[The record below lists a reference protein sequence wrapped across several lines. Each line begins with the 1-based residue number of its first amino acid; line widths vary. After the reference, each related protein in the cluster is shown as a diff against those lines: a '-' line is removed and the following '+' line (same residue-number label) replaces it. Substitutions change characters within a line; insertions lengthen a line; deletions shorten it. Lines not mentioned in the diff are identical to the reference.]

1 MSPWRATRA
10 SEGHPHERAAAAVR
24 GVKKN
29 EITRLA
35 KQTGFQQRHGRLTP
49 HDFLVLLTLGQLGM
63 PHPSLGGMVAALS
76 SRISREALH
85 QRFTA
90 PAAAFL
96 RHCLH
101 TVLRHKLQSV
111 PIRTTLLQPFARV
124 LLVDSSSWDVS
135 EKLGTVFPGSGGNA
149 STANCKLQT
158 AYDYKQ
164 GELTFLADTAG
175 TVPDNGYTKHL
186 PALVNKRDLLL
197 IDQGYFKLTTFNA
210 IMAKGAFFVT
220 RLFIGTTLEDA
231 QTQELMALDTVLRQ
245 APGPVYER
253 PVRMGLGQHQTRACR
268 LVCLRVTAQVANARR
283 RRFKTHARRQGR
295 TGSQRHL
302 ALCDWTLL
310 ITNVPEP
317 WLPLDMVRALYTLRW
332 QIEVLFKQWKSI
344 LRVHQ
349 SATGNA
355 HRLRCELYG
364 KLIAAVWVQRLHA
377 VANTALWNASR
388 QEISLAKLYKRLQ
401 ERAFLLAQFVMGSW
415 TQARGYLSKE
425 LEKIL
430 RHCRKHRQRSRM
442 TTLEMLEAGVD
453 PHLHRGQ
460 GRGLA

>member
-1 MSPWRATRA
+1 
-10 SEGHPHERAAAAVR
+10 
-24 GVKKN
+24 
-29 EITRLA
+29 
-35 KQTGFQQRHGRLTP
+35 
-49 HDFLVLLTLGQLGM
+49 M

-90 PAAAFL
+90 SAAAFL
-96 RHCLH
+96 LHCLH
-101 TVLRHKLQSV
+101 TVLRHKLQTV
-111 PIRTTLLQPFARV
+111 PVRTKLLRPFARV

-135 EKLGTVFPGSGGNA
+135 EKLHAVFPGSGGNA
-149 STANCKLQT
+149 SNANCKLQT

-164 GELTFLADTAG
+164 GELVFLADTAG
-175 TVPDNGYTKHL
+175 TVPDNRYTDHL
-186 PALVNKRDLLL
+186 PALVNKTDLLL

-220 RLFIGTTLEDA
+220 RLFIGITLEDA
-231 QTQELMALDTVLRQ
+231 QTRGLIDLGTVLRQ
-245 APGPVYER
+245 APVQTYER
-253 PVRMGLGQHQTRACR
+253 QVRMGQGANQTRSCR
-268 LVCLRVTAQVANARR
+268 LVCLRVNAQVANARR
-283 RRFKTHARRQGR
+283 RRFKAHARRQGR

-310 ITNVPEP
+310 ITNVPEK

-332 QIEVLFKQWKSI
+332 QIELLFKQFKSI

-349 SATGNA
+349 SATGNE

-364 KLIAAVWVQRLHA
+364 KLIVAVWVHRLHA
-377 VANTALWNASR
+377 VANTALWNAVR

-401 ERAFLLAQFVMGSW
+401 ERAFLLAQLMVSSW
-415 TQARGYLSKE
+415 AQAMGYLSQE
-425 LEKIL
+425 LEKVL

-442 TTLEMLEAGVD
+442 TTLEMLEAGFD
-453 PHLHRGQ
+453 PKLPTGK
-460 GRGLA
+460 GRCLA

>member
-1 MSPWRATRA
+1 M
-10 SEGHPHERAAAAVR
+10 
-24 GVKKN
+24 
-29 EITRLA
+29 
-35 KQTGFQQRHGRLTP
+35 
-49 HDFLVLLTLGQLGM
+49 LLTLGQLGL
-63 PHPSLGGMVAALS
+63 PHPSLGGMVAAIA

-101 TVLRHKLQSV
+101 TVLQHKLQTV
-111 PIRTTLLQPFARV
+111 PIRTNLLQPFARV

-135 EKLGTVFPGSGGNA
+135 EKLGAVLPGSGGNA

-175 TVPDNGYTKHL
+175 TVPDNRYTDHL
-186 PALVNKRDLLL
+186 PALVNKTDLLL
-197 IDQGYFKLTTFNA
+197 VDQGYFKLATFNTL
-210 IMAKGAFFVT
+210 MAKGAFFLT
-220 RLFIGTTLEDA
+220 RLFLDTTVHDA
-231 QTQELMALDTVLRQ
+231 QTSGLIDLGQVLKA
-245 APGPVYER
+245 APGSTYER
-253 PVRMGLGQHQTRACR
+253 QVCMGQGPNQTRACR
-268 LVCLRVTAQVANARR
+268 LVGLRVPAHVAQARR
-283 RRFKTHARRQGR
+283 RRFKAHARRQGR
-295 TGSQRHL
+295 TGSHRHL

-332 QIEVLFKQWKSI
+332 QIELLFKQFKSI

-377 VANTALWNASR
+377 VANTAGWNAAR

-401 ERAFLLAQFVMGSW
+401 ERAFLLTQLVMGSEA
-415 TQARGYLSKE
+415 QARGYLFQE
-425 LEKIL
+425 LETLL
-430 RHCRKHRQRSRM
+430 RYCRKHRQRSRM
-442 TTLEMLEAGVD
+442 TTLEMLEAGFD
-453 PHLHRGQ
+453 PKLHRGQ
-460 GRGLA
+460 GSGLA

>member
-1 MSPWRATRA
+1 
-10 SEGHPHERAAAAVR
+10 
-24 GVKKN
+24 
-29 EITRLA
+29 
-35 KQTGFQQRHGRLTP
+35 
-49 HDFLVLLTLGQLGM
+49 M

-96 RHCLH
+96 LLCLH
-101 TVLRHKLQSV
+101 TVLRHKLQAV
-111 PIRTTLLQPFARV
+111 PIRTQLLQPFARV

-135 EKLGTVFPGSGGNA
+135 EKLRAVLPGSGGNA

-164 GELTFLADTAG
+164 GELVFLADTAG
-175 TVPDNGYTKHL
+175 TVPDNRYTDHL
-186 PALVNKRDLLL
+186 PALVNKKDLLL

-220 RLFIGTTLEDA
+220 RLFIGMALEDA
-231 QTQELMALDTVLRQ
+231 RTMLPIDLGAILKHSP
-245 APGPVYER
+245 APVSER
-253 PVRMGLGQHQTRACR
+253 LVRMGQSQNQTRPCR
-268 LVCLRVTAQVANARR
+268 LVCLRVSAQVAQARR
-283 RRFKTHARRQGR
+283 RRFKAHARRQGR
-295 TGSQRHL
+295 TGSHQHL

-310 ITNVPEP
+310 ITNVPEK
-317 WLPLDMVRALYTLRW
+317 WLPLAMVRALYTLRW
-332 QIEVLFKQWKSI
+332 QIELLFKQFKSI

-364 KLIAAVWVQRLHA
+364 KLIAAVWVHRLHA
-377 VANTALWNASR
+377 VANTALWNTAR

-401 ERAFLLAQFVMGSW
+401 ERAFTLFQLAISSW
-415 TQARGYLSKE
+415 ALAMGYLSQE
-425 LEKIL
+425 LEKVL

-442 TTLEMLEAGVD
+442 TTLEMLEAGFD
-453 PHLHRGQ
+453 SKLHTGK
-460 GRGLA
+460 GRCLA

>member
-1 MSPWRATRA
+1 
-10 SEGHPHERAAAAVR
+10 
-24 GVKKN
+24 
-29 EITRLA
+29 
-35 KQTGFQQRHGRLTP
+35 
-49 HDFLVLLTLGQLGM
+49 M

-96 RHCLH
+96 LLCLQ
-101 TVLRHKLQSV
+101 TVLRHKLQAV
-111 PIRTTLLQPFARV
+111 PIRTQLLQPFARV

-135 EKLGTVFPGSGGNA
+135 EKLCPVFPGSGGNA

-175 TVPDNGYTKHL
+175 TMPDNGYTKHL
-186 PALVNKRDLLL
+186 PALVNKTDLLL

-210 IMAKGAFFVT
+210 IMAKGAFFLT

-231 QTQELMALDTVLRQ
+231 QTRGLIDLDTVLEQ
-245 APGPVYER
+245 TPGPAYER
-253 PVRMGLGQHQTRACR
+253 QVRLGQGPHQTRACR
-268 LVCLRVTAQVANARR
+268 LVCLRVPAPVAQARR
-283 RRFKTHARRQGR
+283 RRFKAHARRQGR
-295 TGSQRHL
+295 TGSQRHV

-310 ITNVPEP
+310 ITNVPES
-317 WLPLDMVRALYTLRW
+317 WLPVDMVRALYTLRW
-332 QIEVLFKQWKSI
+332 QIELLFKQWKSI

-355 HRLRCELYG
+355 HRVRCELYG

-377 VANTALWNASR
+377 VANTALWNASH
-388 QEISLAKLYKRLQ
+388 QEISWAKLYKRLQ
-401 ERAFLLAQFVMGSW
+401 ERAFLLAQFVMVSW
-415 TQARGYLSKE
+415 TQARAYLSTE
-425 LEKIL
+425 LEKVL
-430 RHCRKHRQRSRM
+430 RHCRKYRQRSRL
-442 TTLEMLEAGVD
+442 TTLEMLETGVD
-453 PHLHRGQ
+453 PQLHRGQ
-460 GRGLA
+460 VGSFA

>member
-1 MSPWRATRA
+1 M
-10 SEGHPHERAAAAVR
+10 VC

-29 EITRLA
+29 EITQLA

-49 HDFLVLLTLGQLGM
+49 YEFLVLLTLGQLGM
-63 PHPSLGGMVAALS
+63 MHPSLGGMVAAIA

-90 PAAAFL
+90 SATAFL

-101 TVLRHKLQSV
+101 TVLRHKLQTV
-111 PIRTTLLQPFARV
+111 PIRTNLLQPFARV

-135 EKLGTVFPGSGGNA
+135 AKLGAVLPGSGGNA

-175 TVPDNGYTKHL
+175 TVPDNRYTDHL
-186 PALVNKRDLLL
+186 PALVNKTDLVLF
-197 IDQGYFKLTTFNA
+197 DQGYFKLTTVNA
-210 IMAKGAFFVT
+210 LMAKGAFFLT
-220 RLFIGTTLEDA
+220 RLF
-231 QTQELMALDTVLRQ
+231 LDTTVHDGQTGKPLDLGQVLRA
-245 APGPVYER
+245 APGPTDER
-253 PVRMGLGQHQTRACR
+253 QVRLGQGRNQTYACR
-268 LVCLRVTAQVANARR
+268 LVCLRVTAQVAQARR
-283 RRFKTHARRQGR
+283 RRFKAHARRQGR
-295 TGSQRHL
+295 TGSPRHV

-317 WLPLDMVRALYTLRW
+317 WVPLDMVRALYTLRW
-332 QIEVLFKQWKSI
+332 QIELLFKQFKSI

-349 SATGNA
+349 SATGNV

-401 ERAFLLAQFVMGSW
+401 ERAFLLAQFVIWSEA
-415 TQARGYLSKE
+415 QAMAYLSQE
-425 LEKIL
+425 LETLL

-442 TTLEMLEAGVD
+442 TTLDMLEAGVD
-453 PHLHRGQ
+453 PNLYRGQ
-460 GRGLA
+460 GLA

>member
-1 MSPWRATRA
+1 M
-10 SEGHPHERAAAAVR
+10 
-24 GVKKN
+24 
-29 EITRLA
+29 RLA

-49 HDFLVLLTLGQLGM
+49 HDFLVLLTLGQLGL

-96 RHCLH
+96 RLCLH
-101 TVLRHKLQSV
+101 TVLQHKLQSV
-111 PIRTTLLQPFARV
+111 PIRTKLLQPFARV

-135 EKLGTVFPGSGGNA
+135 EKLCAIFPGSGGNA

-175 TVPDNGYTKHL
+175 TVPDNRYTNHL
-186 PALVNKRDLLL
+186 PALVNKTDLLL
-197 IDQGYFKLTTFNA
+197 FDQGYFKLTTFNA
-210 IMAKGAFFVT
+210 LMAKGAFFLT
-220 RLFIGTTLEDA
+220 RLF
-231 QTQELMALDTVLRQ
+231 LDTTVHDVQTSERLDLGQVLRT
-245 APGPVYER
+245 APGPTYER
-253 PVRMGLGQHQTRACR
+253 QVRMGQGPNQTCACR
-268 LVCLRVTAQVANARR
+268 LVCMRVPTQVAQARR
-283 RRFKTHARRQGR
+283 RRFKAHARRQGR
-295 TGSQRHL
+295 TGSHRHV

-317 WLPLDMVRALYTLRW
+317 WLPLHMVRALYTLRW
-332 QIEVLFKQWKSI
+332 QIEVLFKQFKSI
-344 LRVHQ
+344 LRVYQ

-377 VANTALWNASR
+377 VAHTAVWHTAH

-401 ERAFLLAQFVMGSW
+401 ERAFLLSQFFLLSEAQAMEYVS
-415 TQARGYLSKE
+415 QE
-425 LEKIL
+425 LETLL
-430 RHCRKHRQRSRM
+430 RCCRKYRQRSRM
-442 TTLEMLEAGVD
+442 TTLEMLEAGFD
-453 PHLHRGQ
+453 SRLHTGKS
-460 GRGLA
+460 RGLA